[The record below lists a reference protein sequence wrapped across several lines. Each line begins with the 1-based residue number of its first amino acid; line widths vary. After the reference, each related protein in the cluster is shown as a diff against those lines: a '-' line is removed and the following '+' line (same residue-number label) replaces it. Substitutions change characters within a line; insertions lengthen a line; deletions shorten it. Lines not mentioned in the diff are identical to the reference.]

1 MTTQTNEL
9 TQLRRLDDFLEG
21 EEIDLG
27 DLRQEINRA
36 RLRVGLPPA
45 LSVDADPDLTSDP
58 REDVRFFIQDMLD
71 ERAPADSERADDPR
85 DGANR

>member
-1 MTTQTNEL
+1 MTTRTDEL
-9 TQLRRLDDFLEG
+9 TQLQRLDAFLEG
-21 EEIDLG
+21 EEIDLD

-45 LSVDADPDLTSDP
+45 LPVDADPDLTSDP
-58 REDVRFFIQDMLD
+58 HEDVRFFIQDLMD
-71 ERAPADSERADDPR
+71 EHAPADSERADDPL

>member
-21 EEIDLG
+21 EEIDLD

-45 LSVDADPDLTSDP
+45 LSVDADPDLTTDP
-58 REDVRFFIQDMLD
+58 REDVRFFIQDLMD
-71 ERAPADSERADDPR
+71 EHAPDASDRADDPR
-85 DGANR
+85 DGADR

>member
-21 EEIDLG
+21 EEIDLD

-45 LSVDADPDLTSDP
+45 LSGDADPDLTTDP
-58 REDVRFFIQDMLD
+58 REDVRVFIQDMLD

>member
-9 TQLRRLDDFLEG
+9 TQLRRLDDFIEG
-21 EEIDLG
+21 EEIDLD

-45 LSVDADPDLTSDP
+45 LPVDADPDLTSNP
-58 REDVRFFIQDMLD
+58 REDVRVFIQDMLD
-71 ERAPADSERADDPR
+71 EHAPADSERADDPR
-85 DGANR
+85 DGASR

>member
-21 EEIDLG
+21 EEIDLD

-58 REDVRFFIQDMLD
+58 REDMRVFIQDLMD
-71 ERAPADSERADDPR
+71 EHALPDSERADDPR
-85 DGANR
+85 DGTNR

>member
-1 MTTQTNEL
+1 VTTQTNEL

-21 EEIDLG
+21 EEIDLD

-36 RLRVGLPPA
+36 RLRVGLPPS
-45 LSVDADPDLTSDP
+45 LSIDADPHLTSDP

>member
-1 MTTQTNEL
+1 MTTRTDEL
-9 TQLRRLDDFLEG
+9 TQLQRLDDFLES
-21 EEIDLG
+21 EEIELD
-27 DLRQEINRA
+27 DLRQEIDRA

-45 LSVDADPDLTSDP
+45 LPVNADPDLTSDP
-58 REDVRFFIQDMLD
+58 REDVRVFIQDMLD